1 MKKIEPDFASF
12 RDSAGS
18 IFYFED
24 NVLRVLDSEGDR
36 RIDFL
41 KKNNLISKSVSRE
54 FLISS
59 NITDKYDTKMDN
71 NEKKTVIEHKKIQ
84 YISYPYEWCFE
95 QLKDAAL
102 HHLDFHLFLL
112 DNGATLIDGSAYNI
126 QFEGTHPIFI
136 DILSIKEYSDGEY
149 WIGHKQFCKNF

>member
-24 NVLRVLDSEGDR
+24 NVLRVLDSEGDK

-59 NITDKYDTKMDN
+59 NITDKYDTK
-71 NEKKTVIEHKKIQ
+71 I
-84 YISYPYEWCFE
+84 
-95 QLKDAAL
+95 
-102 HHLDFHLFLL
+102 
-112 DNGATLIDGSAYNI
+112 DNGT
-126 QFEGTHPIFI
+126 T
-136 DILSIKEYSDGEY
+136 
-149 WIGHKQFCKNF
+149 